1 MTRLLVCCRMASS
14 EERRGGLSAATVTSY
29 APWVGLPLPSYKRS
43 FFAAAALAAAED
55 PPTVSGTEE
64 SMFARLYTDW
74 LEAQPLSS
82 DVRKKCL
89 HHMSMLRI
97 AQRQRSPEFDTKQW
111 VDFSSDDY
119 SVPDNLD
126 QLVGPNASRSKALG
140 MALAYKH
147 LLTLVRGKLLY
158 AKGEGEVDS
167 GKWAEMDGKLGWKQE
182 KLQEDTERLRA
193 LDSLL
198 ATGSSAAAA
207 SAVAASPSPRTPRPL
222 FADGGSTSSSDVWLA
237 AADALGLDSAP
248 PVDTVSSARAFSAAN
263 AVAAAEEQEEAEE
276 EAEWWRHYV
285 DVEAEM
291 DYFFG
296 LERRE

>member
-1 MTRLLVCCRMASS
+1 MTRLLLCCRMASS

-43 FFAAAALAAAED
+43 FFAAAAVAAAD

-82 DVRKKCL
+82 DVRKKCIL
-89 HHMSMLRI
+89 HMSMLRI
-97 AQRQRSPEFDTKQW
+97 AQRQRSPEFNAKQW
-111 VDFSSDDY
+111 VDFKSDDY
-119 SVPDNLD
+119 AIPDNLD
-126 QLVGPNASRSKALG
+126 QLAGPNVSRSKALG

-167 GKWAEMDGKLGWKQE
+167 GEWAEIDGKLGWKQK
-182 KLQEDTERLRA
+182 KLQEDTERLQT

-237 AADALGLDSAP
+237 AADASGLDSS
-248 PVDTVSSARAFSAAN
+248 PVARVSSNRAFSAA
-263 AVAAAEEQEEAEE
+263 AGAEEQEEAEE
-276 EAEWWRHYV
+276 EPEWWRRFV

-291 DYFFG
+291 DFFFG

>member
-1 MTRLLVCCRMASS
+1 MV
-14 EERRGGLSAATVTSY
+14 
-29 APWVGLPLPSYKRS
+29 
-43 FFAAAALAAAED
+43 
-55 PPTVSGTEE
+55 
-64 SMFARLYTDW
+64 ARLYTDW

-89 HHMSMLRI
+89 LHMSMLRI
-97 AQRQRSPEFDTKQW
+97 AQRQRSPEFNTEQW
-111 VDFSSDDY
+111 VDFNSDDY
-119 SVPDNLD
+119 AIPDSLD
-126 QLVGPNASRSKALG
+126 RLVGPNVSRSKALG

-158 AKGEGEVDS
+158 AKGEGEVDFR
-167 GKWAEMDGKLGWKQE
+167 KWAEIDGKLGWKQE
-182 KLQEDTERLRA
+182 KLQEDTQRLRL

-198 ATGSSAAAA
+198 ATGASAAAAAA

-222 FADGGSTSSSDVWLA
+222 FDGGSTSSSDVWFA

-248 PVDTVSSARAFSAAN
+248 VATVSSTRAFSAA
-263 AVAAAEEQEEAEE
+263 VEQDEAEEEE

-285 DVEAEM
+285 DVEAENG
-291 DYFFG
+291 FFG